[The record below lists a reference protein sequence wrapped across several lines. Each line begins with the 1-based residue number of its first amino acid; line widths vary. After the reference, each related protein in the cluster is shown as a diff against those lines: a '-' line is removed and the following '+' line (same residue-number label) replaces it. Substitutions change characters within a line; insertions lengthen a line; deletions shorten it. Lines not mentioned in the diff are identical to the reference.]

1 MTAIDIQVATT
12 TTALPSSAQFQVWVD
27 AALQGQA
34 LDSELLI
41 RLVDGDESA
50 ALNQQYRHKTGPTNI
65 LSFPFEAPPGIEL
78 AMLGDLVMC
87 VPVIVQE
94 ALQQAKPVEHHWA
107 HITVHGVLHLLGY
120 DHIDDAEAEQME
132 ALEIEILQQFNIPN
146 PYLEES
152 LS

>member
-50 ALNQQYRHKTGPTNI
+50 ALNQQYRHKAGPTNI

>member
-1 MTAIDIQVATT
+1 MTVIDLQVATT
-12 TTALPSSAQFQVWVD
+12 ATALPSSAQFQVWVD